1 MAQIMVLAA
10 GSTGDV
16 EPFAALASRLDKH
29 GHRVTLAAD
38 RSFERLAPGRGVE
51 FAPIR
56 ANFQSLLPRPGG
68 KRLSLRGQVFP
79 VIQGMLED
87 SWTVARTVRPEAIV
101 AHQKTLAAA
110 HIAEKLRIPHV
121 QALTVPMLTPT
132 REFPLPAIVHH
143 DLGGLLNRASYRLV
157 GLLTRPYSSFDSRLA
172 RKQPRPG
179 SSGQS
184 ASSSADPLL
193 L

>member
-1 MAQIMVLAA
+1 MVLAA

-68 KRLSLRGQVFP
+68 KRVSLRGQVFP

-121 QALTVPMLTPT
+121 QALTVPMLAPT
-132 REFPLPAIVHH
+132 REFSAAGDRPSRPRRAAQSRELPPRRPV
-143 DLGGLLNRASYRLV
+143 DPSLLER
-157 GLLTRPYSSFDSRLA
+157 
-172 RKQPRPG
+172 
-179 SSGQS
+179 
-184 ASSSADPLL
+184 
-193 L
+193 

>member
-68 KRLSLRGQVFP
+68 KRVSLRGQVFP

-132 REFPLPAIVHH
+132 REFPLPATVHH
-143 DLGGLLNRASYRLV
+143 DLGGLLNRPSYRLV